1 MPLARF
7 AKGSHRLA
15 GAPVDGSNSVSTWQA
30 EAGDVV
36 LVDGRTWQV
45 ILCTRMIPV
54 VCSTITACMG
64 K

>member
-45 ILCTRMIPV
+45 ILC
-54 VCSTITACMG
+54 ITHI
-64 K
+64 